1 MSFLKNSADRLLTS
15 FAACGIAYGGYCLLA
30 PPDANKP
37 PIRAHIGADQY
48 VGVFDKQNLQK
59 FFAWYYWGINLG
71 AILGFSVIAY
81 VEQEIEFGTGFAI
94 IVGLMVLSLVMLRC
108 TSSRYTKIPP
118 TGSVVGTTAR
128 ILCSAAR
135 GGGWKRACTR
145 GAHWLDRAVAGEK
158 S

>member
-1 MSFLKNSADRLLTS
+1 M
-15 FAACGIAYGGYCLLA
+15 
-30 PPDANKP
+30 
-37 PIRAHIGADQY
+37 
-48 VGVFDKQNLQK
+48 
-59 FFAWYYWGINLG
+59 
-71 AILGFSVIAY
+71 IAY
-81 VEQEIEFGTGFAI
+81 VEQEIEYGTGFAI

-145 GAHWLDRAVAGEK
+145 GAHWLDQRPQTFQTFLSVPNFSNIFELLWGA
-158 S
+158 